1 MPAAPDLRAKG
12 DRLERMLEELEAACD
27 PGTYRRAAEV
37 LRLVVELYGAGLA
50 RLVQIVQDRA
60 PGALEDLAADEL
72 LASLLV
78 VHGLHPRSL
87 SARVEG
93 ALATV
98 RPLLAAHGGD
108 VELLGVDQDAGAVQL
123 RLLGNCDGCPS
134 SSVTLRAAVE
144 TAIREAAPEMVR
156 LDVEQPSPSLPGVPV
171 ALSPKPVF
179 TTCPTDRVTA

>member
-1 MPAAPDLRAKG
+1 MPAAPDLRATG

-27 PGTYRRAAEV
+27 AVTYERVAGV
-37 LRLVVELYGAGLA
+37 LRAVVDLYGAGLA
-50 RLVQIVQDRA
+50 QVMEIVSKRA
-60 PGALEDLAADEL
+60 PEVLEDFATDEL

-87 SARVEG
+87 SDRVEG
-93 ALATV
+93 ALAGV

-108 VELLGVDQDAGAVQL
+108 VELLDVDEDAGAVQL

-134 SSVTLRAAVE
+134 SAVTLRTAVE
-144 TAIREAAPEMVR
+144 TAIREVAPEMVL
-156 LDVEQPSPSLPGVPV
+156 LDVEQPSPSVPGVPV

-179 TTCPTDRVTA
+179 TACPADKASA